1 MAMAED
7 LIERLQ
13 RGDQAALRETYERY
27 GHDLLTLAACLL
39 GDIAAAEDVLHDT
52 FVAFATSVR
61 KLKVRRNLRGYLVAW
76 VANRARDQLRRRK
89 REHGDGVPSPAHGSD
104 PLAALIADEESQRL
118 YGALARLPYEQREV
132 ITLHLHGEM
141 TFRQVARQLGV
152 RQNTVQSRYRYGIEK
167 LRSLLKT
174 ENASCVPQKK

>member
-1 MAMAED
+1 MAED
-7 LIERLQ
+7 LIQRLH
-13 RGDQAALRETYERY
+13 RGDRAALREIYERY
-27 GHDLLTLAACLL
+27 RQDLLTLAACLL
-39 GDIAAAEDVLHDT
+39 GDVAAAEDVLHDT
-52 FVAFATSVR
+52 FVAFAASAPR
-61 KLKVRRNLRGYLVAW
+61 LKVRSNLRGYLGAW
-76 VANRARDQLRRRK
+76 VANRARDQLRRRN
-89 REHGDGVPSPAHGSD
+89 REHHDADRSPAHNGD
-104 PLAALIADEESQRL
+104 PLTDLIADEESRRL

-174 ENASCVPQKK
+174 EKASCVPQKK

>member
-1 MAMAED
+1 MAED
-7 LIERLQ
+7 LIQRLN
-13 RGDQAALRETYERY
+13 RGDQGALREIYERFR
-27 GHDLLTLAACLL
+27 HDLLTLAVCLL
-39 GDIAAAEDVLHDT
+39 GDVAAAEDVLHDT
-52 FVAFATSVR
+52 FVAFAASAP
-61 KLKVRRNLRGYLVAW
+61 KLKVRSNLRGYLVAW

-89 REHGDGVPSPAHGSD
+89 REFGDAGPSPAHGSD
-104 PLAALIADEESQRL
+104 PLTDLIADEESQRL

-174 ENASCVPQKK
+174 EERSCVPQKK